1 MEPGDIIEFDYE
13 LYVEDRDGLYDTT
26 LEEAAK
32 EAGIH
37 EENAYYAPMRYV
49 VGSGRLIAG
58 LEAALHE
65 AKVGKTLEVE
75 IPPEKGY
82 GQRDPNRFETVSI
95 KEFKKNKVAPEV
107 GMVVNWRNQ
116 RGVVSTVGGGR
127 VRIDFNPPLAG
138 KTLTYKVTVRK
149 VYDEPAG
156 RVKALLLMNYPSAD
170 EPEVTMDGKTAVVT
184 LPEVAKY
191 DPNWMRSKVGFLS
204 SVRRHTDVE
213 RVRLVEEHELD
224 EGSAAEEKK
233 EEDAAEAA
241 D

>member
-1 MEPGDIIEFDYE
+1 MEPGDVIEFDYE
-13 LYVEDRDGLYDTT
+13 LYVEGHDGLHDTT
-26 LEEAAK
+26 LETSAK

-37 EENAYYAPMRYV
+37 EENAYYAPMRYI

-58 LEAALHE
+58 LEEALE
-65 AKVGKTLEVE
+65 DAEVGKTIEVE

-82 GQRDPNRFETVSI
+82 GQRDPNRFETVSL
-95 KEFKKNKVAPEV
+95 KEFKKNKVEPEA

-127 VRIDFNPPLAG
+127 VRIDFNAPLAG

-149 VYDEPAG
+149 VYDDPAG
-156 RVKALLLMNYPSAD
+156 RVKAILLMNYPSAD
-170 EPEVTMDGKTAVVT
+170 EPEVTMDGKTAIVT

-191 DPNWMRSKVGFLS
+191 DPNWARSKVGFLS
-204 SVRRHTDVE
+204 SVRQHADVE
-213 RVRLVEEHELD
+213 RVRLVEEYDLD
-224 EGSAAEEKK
+224 GGSAGGSEEA
-233 EEDAAEAA
+233 AAEAA

>member
-13 LYVEDRDGLYDTT
+13 LYVEGHDGLYDTT
-26 LEEAAK
+26 LKEAAE

-58 LEAALHE
+58 LEEALDQAE
-65 AKVGKTLEVE
+65 VGKTFEVE
-75 IPPEKGY
+75 VPPEKGY
-82 GQRDPNRFETVSI
+82 GKRDANRFETVSL
-95 KEFKKNKVAPEV
+95 KEFKKNKVEPEV
-107 GMVVNWRNQ
+107 GMVVNWRNR

-138 KTLTYKVTVRK
+138 KTLTYKVTVRR
-149 VYDEPAG
+149 VYDDEAG
-156 RVKALLLMNYPSAD
+156 RVKAILLMNYPSAD
-170 EPEVTMDGKTAVVT
+170 EPEVTMDGKIAVVT

-191 DPNWMRSKVGFLS
+191 DPNWTRSKVGFLS

-213 RVRLVEEHELD
+213 RVRLVEEHDLD
-224 EGSAAEEKK
+224 AGSAEEAK
-233 EEDAAEAA
+233 EAAAEAA